1 MHIQIQGTRGGGDMN
16 QVGTHSSGVTCELRY
31 YPVLSARCMLTDA
44 YFVRKEKNYNN

>member
-1 MHIQIQGTRGGGDMN
+1 MN